1 MNNLFNQLMPNGQ
14 GNSQFSW
21 LMNMVRGNP
30 QGLANMVQSNPK
42 FNEFVANYNENL
54 TQTDKQEL
62 MSGVDKQTSVL
73 LSELHAHLDS
83 QDKKIDKILTML
95 GEKTQ

>member
-1 MNNLFNQLMPNGQ
+1 MNSN
-14 GNSQFSW
+14 NSFLDVLNVASF
-21 LMNMVRGNP
+21 LIG
-30 QGLANMVQSNPK
+30 
-42 FNEFVANYNENL
+42 VANYNENL

-83 QDKKIDKILTML
+83 QDKNIDKILTML
-95 GEKTQ
+95 WEITQ

>member
-30 QGLANMVQSNPK
+30 QGLTNIVQSNPK
-42 FNEFVANYNENL
+42 FNEFVANNKGKSVEQIAREN
-54 TQTDKQEL
+54 
-62 MSGVDKQTSVL
+62 G
-73 LSELHAHLDS
+73 LDMNMVRS
-83 QDKKIDKILTML
+83 LI
-95 GEKTQ
+95 GR

>member
-14 GNSQFSW
+14 GNSQLSW

-42 FNEFVANYNENL
+42 FNEFVANNKGKSVEQIAREN
-54 TQTDKQEL
+54 
-62 MSGVDKQTSVL
+62 G
-73 LSELHAHLDS
+73 LDMNMVRS
-83 QDKKIDKILTML
+83 LI
-95 GEKTQ
+95 GR

>member
-1 MNNLFNQLMPNGQ
+1 MIMNNLFNQLMPNEQ

-42 FNEFVANYNENL
+42 FNEFVANNKGKR
-54 TQTDKQEL
+54 T
-62 MSGVDKQTSVL
+62 
-73 LSELHAHLDS
+73 
-83 QDKKIDKILTML
+83 
-95 GEKTQ
+95 

>member
-42 FNEFVANYNENL
+42 FNEFVANNKGKSVEQIAREN
-54 TQTDKQEL
+54 
-62 MSGVDKQTSVL
+62 G
-73 LSELHAHLDS
+73 LDMNMDRS
-83 QDKKIDKILTML
+83 LI
-95 GEKTQ
+95 GR

>member
-14 GNSQFSW
+14 GNSQFSC

-42 FNEFVANYNENL
+42 FNEFVANNKGKSVEQIAREN
-54 TQTDKQEL
+54 
-62 MSGVDKQTSVL
+62 G
-73 LSELHAHLDS
+73 LDMNMVRS
-83 QDKKIDKILTML
+83 LI
-95 GEKTQ
+95 GR

>member
-1 MNNLFNQLMPNGQ
+1 MSNN
-14 GNSQFSW
+14 NSFLDALNVASF
-21 LMNMVRGNP
+21 LIG
-30 QGLANMVQSNPK
+30 
-42 FNEFVANYNENL
+42 VANYNENL

-95 GEKTQ
+95 GEKTFALIFRSIEVSYGFRGFNHNAVDFNHA

>member
-1 MNNLFNQLMPNGQ
+1 
-14 GNSQFSW
+14 
-21 LMNMVRGNP
+21 
-30 QGLANMVQSNPK
+30 
-42 FNEFVANYNENL
+42 
-54 TQTDKQEL
+54 

-73 LSELHAHLDS
+73 LSEPHAHLDS

>member
-14 GNSQFSW
+14 GNSKFSW

-42 FNEFVANYNENL
+42 FNEFVANNKGKSVEQIAREN
-54 TQTDKQEL
+54 
-62 MSGVDKQTSVL
+62 G
-73 LSELHAHLDS
+73 LDMNMVRS
-83 QDKKIDKILTML
+83 LI
-95 GEKTQ
+95 GR